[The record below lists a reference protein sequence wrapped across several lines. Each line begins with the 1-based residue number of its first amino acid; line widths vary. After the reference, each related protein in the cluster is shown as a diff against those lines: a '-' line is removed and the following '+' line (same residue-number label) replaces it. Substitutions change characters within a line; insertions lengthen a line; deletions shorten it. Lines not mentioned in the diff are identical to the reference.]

1 MKVENLQNRKVL
13 IFNVAICDYCGK
25 EVNDEAAF
33 CQFCG
38 HNVTPWVLE
47 EGETLHHG
55 RYEIVQPLG
64 EGGMASVYLAE
75 DLNLDNTPCVIK
87 VMTDDFKDSEERQ
100 YAIQKFKDEAVMLAR
115 LRHTNL
121 PVVQNHFIEE
131 GRYFLVMD
139 YVEGDSLEDIID
151 EALEEDGLLD
161 EETVINWGIQI
172 CDVLDYLHSRDP
184 MIVHRDIKTA
194 NIMEQNDGTIKLL
207 DFGIA
212 RIFNQKKTGTLV
224 GTPGYAA
231 PEQYLGKAYPQS
243 DLFALGATL
252 HRLLTGYDPTEK
264 NDDEGGNLFVY
275 PPLGDFRDDLTP
287 GLEEIISTAMDLEVE
302 NRYISGKKFKE
313 ALLRLKEKP
322 VAPRGAFASA
332 VKENI
337 IKFDDKSSERTDKL
351 RDILGKSSKP
361 APEQKEK
368 SPLFSP
374 MLKIKSPLGL
384 SVVKDRLSKI
394 TGLDIGTYEI
404 KILQMDI
411 DGNGCVYPR
420 SIISKRTPENTVS
433 RGIITD
439 PATLGKAIRTIIK
452 KEDNQEVIASI
463 PSYCS
468 AIRTLKIPATSPDKV
483 PSVLNKDI
491 RQLIPLPMDD
501 SSIEFEVLSPSI
513 AGDER
518 NMKVRVTAVRK
529 SALENLRKTLKIADL
544 NSDMIVIESFVLS
557 GLSEIMIQDEER
569 KKNIAIINIGAEGT
583 SLTLIRDSIPSQNVN
598 FFSGGNKLT
607 QAIMQAERLSYEKS
621 EEVKKTRC
629 DADIW
634 AGKNQE
640 NLFQILMP
648 HIKDWT
654 TEILKAVRYFGPD
667 YRLDKFESIIFTGG
681 TIDMKNL
688 GKHINSQLKIEAD
701 KFFFPESKELN
712 LDKEIIAKKQT
723 SFMCAMGLALSPV
736 INLNFIKDDSEE
748 KKKKGFLGGLFKW

>member
-1 MKVENLQNRKVL
+1 VTT
-13 IFNVAICDYCGK
+13 CDYCGK
-25 EVNDEAAF
+25 EVNDEATF

-38 HNVTPWVLE
+38 HNVNPWVLE

-55 RYEIVQPLG
+55 RYAVVQPLG

-87 VMTDDFKDSEERQ
+87 VMTDDFKDAEERQ

-139 YVEGDSLEDIID
+139 YVEGDSLEDII
-151 EALEEDGLLD
+151 EGALEDDCLLD

-212 RIFNQKKTGTLV
+212 RIFNKKKTGTLV

-252 HRLLTGYDPTEK
+252 HRLLTGYDPTDK
-264 NDDEGGNLFVY
+264 DDDGTGNLFVY
-275 PPLGDFRDDLTP
+275 PPLEEFRDDLSP
-287 GLEEIISTAMDLEVE
+287 GLQDVISTAMDLEVE

-313 ALLRLKEKP
+313 ALLKVKEKP
-322 VAPRGAFASA
+322 VTPRGAFPSA

-337 IKFDDKSSERTDKL
+337 IKFDDKSSSRADKL
-351 RDILGKSSKP
+351 RDILGKTSKTE
-361 APEQKEK
+361 PEKKEK

-384 SVVKDRLSKI
+384 SVLKDRLSKV
-394 TGLDIGTYEI
+394 TGLDIGNYEI
-404 KILQMDI
+404 KILQMDV
-411 DGNGCVYPR
+411 DGNGNVYPG
-420 SIISKRTPENTVS
+420 SIITKRTPENTIS
-433 RGIITD
+433 KGIITD
-439 PATLGKAIRTIIK
+439 PATLGKTLRNIIN
-452 KEDNQEVIASI
+452 KEDNREVIVSL
-463 PSYCS
+463 PSYCT
-468 AIRTLKIPATSPDKV
+468 AIRTLKIPATSPDRV

-501 SSIEFEVLSPSI
+501 VSIEFEVLSPSI
-513 AGDER
+513 EGDER

-529 SALENLRKTLKIADL
+529 SALENLRKTLRIADL
-544 NSDMIVIESFVLS
+544 NTDMVSMESFVLS
-557 GLSEIMIQDEER
+557 ALAELMIHDEER

-583 SLTLIRDSIPSQNVN
+583 SLTLIRDSILSQNVN

-607 QAIMQAERLSYEKS
+607 QAIMQTERLAYEKAD
-621 EEVKKTRC
+621 EIKKTQC

-634 AGKNQE
+634 AGKNQA
-640 NLFQILMP
+640 NLFQLLMP

-654 TEILKAVRYFGPD
+654 TEILKAVRYFGPE
-667 YRLDKFESIIFTGG
+667 YRLEKFESIIFTGG
-681 TIDMKNL
+681 GIDMKNL
-688 GKHINSQLKIEAD
+688 SKHINSQLKIEAD
-701 KFFFPESKELN
+701 KFFLTDSKELKI
-712 LDKEIIAKKQT
+712 DREIIEKKQT
-723 SFMCAMGLALSPV
+723 SLMCAMGLALHPA
-736 INLNFIKDDSEE
+736 INLSFIKDDSAE